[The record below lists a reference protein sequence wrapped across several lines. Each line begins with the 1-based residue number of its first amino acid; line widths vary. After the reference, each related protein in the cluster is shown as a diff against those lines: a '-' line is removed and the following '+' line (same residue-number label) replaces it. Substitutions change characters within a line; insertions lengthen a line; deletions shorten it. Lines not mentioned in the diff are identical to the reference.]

1 MPQRVKIDDK
11 VAEAAE
17 AEVAQRC
24 RHVRLFIAKRRIELL
39 QPIKFCGHR
48 HRKGVDVYKY
58 PRVAESLC
66 AEVALALRLCNDM
79 VVSHGGP
86 PLGLAIEGHTSASIH
101 SHDESVRIST
111 LRAERCERSIVAH
124 LHAGH
129 QPAANARG
137 VWGHSLEELV
147 QHRGCGCTL
156 PLPGL
161 DDGSNH
167 EENRRVE
174 MRLLDPGAKR
184 DFYGKGIK
192 PSPHECPLQTHDRL
206 HRVSTVCGCAYNHTC
221 RVCAL
226 AYCAGEAGYCSPFA
240 PVSADHVPTGLLRA
254 SRSRSRRR
262 SPQPASMM
270 SGRDLLRHEKD
281 TPDQKHSGDSL
292 GSHGSA
298 AQQQRLTRRS
308 HGWRPSRTR
317 THPEPQQPPI
327 RVAPSGSNLSL
338 PESSPESSP
347 QRSPQ
352 LLPQHYSPQL
362 PPPRS
367 PQLPPQSSP
376 QLHFPPA
383 RVANAK
389 MSLARCAM
397 AAQKSL
403 TRGGRVAPLL
413 LAGEPSAPRRAPPT
427 LPSTPMPP
435 SPTEPCTSEPQD
447 LTCAPH
453 REEPPTEAVTALE
466 PHECG
471 SLLQVS
477 WASSSYMD
485 SDVMDSCIE
494 EEQMAMGGIHVNASF
509 THLTPE
515 QRSSVK
521 RGRIGARS
529 VQHLKLM
536 YSADGVADTLEQTSS
551 ASSLPMRLP
560 KKGAAKQSS
569 DYGSDGAEANG
580 FAERSLTATS
590 LTATSL
596 TATSLAGSSL
606 TATSL
611 AQTSLTESWQSSHD
625 SELSQGGGGHDRQR
639 VGLAL
644 RQLRSRSRQ
653 QLAQLSAHELTQV
666 LSH

>member
-1 MPQRVKIDDK
+1 
-11 VAEAAE
+11 
-17 AEVAQRC
+17 
-24 RHVRLFIAKRRIELL
+24 
-39 QPIKFCGHR
+39 
-48 HRKGVDVYKY
+48 
-58 PRVAESLC
+58 
-66 AEVALALRLCNDM
+66 VALALRLCNDM

-129 QPAANARG
+129 QSAAKARG
-137 VWGHSLEELV
+137 VWVQSLEELI

-161 DDGSNH
+161 DDGGNH

-174 MRLLDPGAKR
+174 MRLLDP
-184 DFYGKGIK
+184 
-192 PSPHECPLQTHDRL
+192 
-206 HRVSTVCGCAYNHTC
+206 
-221 RVCAL
+221 
-226 AYCAGEAGYCSPFA
+226 GEAGYCSPFA

-560 KKGAAKQSS
+560 KQGAAKQSS
-569 DYGSDGAEANG
+569 DYGSDGADANG
-580 FAERSLTATS
+580 FAERS

-666 LSH
+666 LSHFTSAERPLEAGVDGGGGVRIHPIGLTVTENASTLDVIVDTAHKWRKTRAAEQGRRSAFGLYGKQAMLWSN